1 MDSTGDQKVK
11 SHTVSYSH
19 LYFIRNYSIFVLS
32 MSRFLIF
39 CSLFFVENVRC
50 SQQRIKKEIEVF
62 VTNSELPYQLKLGLH
77 GPFSAPRTIFDVHR
91 TVRVALNKGNLS
103 KRKHESKI
111 IISEWK
117 WKITTP
123 LRYRTSLLD
132 RRNTSLRS
140 SRRYDRWWRSVS
152 KSRTG
157 GVSYVTRKN
166 L

>member
-1 MDSTGDQKVK
+1 MDSAGDQKVK

-19 LYFIRNYSIFVLS
+19 LYFIRNYSISVFS

-77 GPFSAPRTIFDVHR
+77 EPLSIFDVRR

-132 RRNTSLRS
+132 RGNTSLRS
-140 SRRYDRWWRSVS
+140 SWCYDRWRRSVS
-152 KSRTG
+152 KSCTG
-157 GVSYVTRKN
+157 SISYAAWED